1 LCLEEIAMPAAKLD
15 ELCINTIRCLAVDAV
30 EKAGSGHPGMPLGA
44 AAIAYTLWDKYL
56 KHNPKD
62 PTWADRD
69 RFVLSSGHA
78 SAMLYALLHL
88 TGYAVSL
95 DEVRNFR
102 QWGSL
107 TPGHIEYG
115 LTPGVETTTG
125 PLGQG
130 FANGVGMAL
139 AERHLAA
146 RYNRPGHEIVGHHT
160 YAIVSDGDLEEG
172 ITAEAASFAAAH
184 RLGNLIYLYDKND
197 ISIEG
202 DTAITFTEDV
212 AARFRAY
219 GWHTVGPIDGF
230 SVAEISAAIEE
241 SQKETDR
248 PSLIVCRT
256 TIGYGAPNKQGT
268 AAAHGEP
275 LGAEELRLTKE
286 NLGWDYPEP
295 FTVPPEAAAHFREA
309 LTRGD
314 DAQQAWQRRFDDYA
328 SANPE
333 LARRFQNEISG
344 ELPDGWDSGL
354 ETLFSEDDKP
364 MATRESSGLALNHI
378 AARVPALL
386 GGSADLAPSN
396 KTHLKDG
403 GDFSAA
409 DYAGRNLHFGVR
421 EHSMGAIAAGMTL
434 HGGCIPYVSTFLV
447 FYDYMRPAVRLAAL
461 MGIRVIYVYAHD
473 SIGVGEDGPTHQPV
487 EQVMGLRSVPGLV
500 TFRPA
505 DAVETAVAWRAAV
518 ARRDGPTALALTRQ
532 KLPPLPRERAIGDA
546 ARGGYVLWQ
555 ASPDFGISL
564 IATGSEV
571 TLALDAARELE
582 KRGVSARVVSL
593 PSWEVFRDQPA
604 DYRERILPRG
614 RGPRISVEAGITLGW
629 ERHVG
634 LDGLAI
640 GIDRFGASAP
650 AGVVFEKLGLTAARL
665 VADALSL
672 LGRA

>member
-1 LCLEEIAMPAAKLD
+1 MPAAKLD

-30 EKAGSGHPGMPLGA
+30 EQANSGHPGMPLGA
-44 AAIAYTLWDKYL
+44 AAIAYTLWDRFL
-56 KHNPKD
+56 RHNPKD

-78 SAMLYALLHL
+78 SAMLYAMLHL
-88 TGYAVSL
+88 TGYALSL
-95 DEVRNFR
+95 DEVKNFR

-139 AERHLAA
+139 AERNLAA
-146 RYNRPGHEIVGHHT
+146 RYNQPGHEIVGHHT

-202 DTAITFTEDV
+202 NTAITFTEDV

-230 SVAEISAAIEE
+230 SVAEISAAIDEA
-241 SQKETDR
+241 QKETGR

-256 TIGYGAPNKQGT
+256 TIGFGAPHKQGT

-286 NLGWDYPEP
+286 NLGWDYTEP
-295 FTVPPEAAAHFREA
+295 FTVPPEAAAHFRQA
-309 LTRGD
+309 LDRGAA
-314 DAQQAWQRRFDDYA
+314 AQQDWQRRFDAYA
-328 SANPE
+328 TANPE
-333 LARRFQNEISG
+333 LARQFQSEIRG
-344 ELPDGWDSGL
+344 ELPEGWDSGL
-354 ETLFSEDDKP
+354 DTLFSEDDKP

-396 KTHLKDG
+396 KTHMKDG
-403 GDFSAA
+403 GDFSAT
-409 DYAGRNLHFGVR
+409 DYTGRNLHFGIR
-421 EHSMGAIAAGMTL
+421 EHAMGAIAAGMTL

-461 MGIRVIYVYAHD
+461 MGIRVIYVYTHD

-487 EQVMGLRSVPGLV
+487 EQVMGLRTVPGLI

-505 DAVETAVAWRAAV
+505 DATETAVAWRAAV
-518 ARRDGPTALALTRQ
+518 ARADGPTALALTRQ
-532 KLPPLPRERAIGDA
+532 KLPALSRNGAIGDA
-546 ARGGYVLWQ
+546 TRGGYVLWE
-555 ASPDFGISL
+555 ATPDFEVML
-564 IATGSEV
+564 IGTGSEV

-593 PSWEVFRDQPA
+593 PSWEVFAGQPA
-604 DYRERILPRG
+604 DYRERILPPER
-614 RGPRISVEAGITLGW
+614 RQRISIEAGITLGW
-629 ERHVG
+629 QRYVG
-634 LDGLAI
+634 LDGRAI

-650 AGVVFEKLGLTAARL
+650 AGIVFEKLGLTVARL
-665 VADALSL
+665 VADALTL

>member
-1 LCLEEIAMPAAKLD
+1 MPAAKLD

-30 EKAGSGHPGMPLGA
+30 EQAKSGHPGMPLGA
-44 AAIAYTLWDKYL
+44 AAIAYTLWDRYL
-56 KHNPKD
+56 KHNPAD
-62 PTWADRD
+62 PTFPDRD

-88 TGYAVSL
+88 TGYALTL
-95 DEVRNFR
+95 DEVKNFR

-146 RYNRPGHEIVGHHT
+146 RYNQPGHEIVGHHT

-202 DTAITFTEDV
+202 NTAITFTEDV

-230 SVAEISAAIEE
+230 NVDQISAAIEAA
-241 SQKETDR
+241 QKETDR

-256 TIGYGAPNKQGT
+256 TIGYGSPNKQGT
-268 AAAHGEP
+268 GAAHGEP
-275 LGAEELRLTKE
+275 LGAEETRLTKA
-286 NLGWDYPEP
+286 NLGWDYSEP
-295 FTVPPEAAAHFREA
+295 FTVPSEAAAHFRQALNRGEA
-309 LTRGD
+309 
-314 DAQQAWQRRFDDYA
+314 AQADWQRRFDAYA
-328 SANPE
+328 SAHPE
-333 LARRFQNEISG
+333 LARQFRSEISG
-344 ELPDGWDSGL
+344 DLPDGWDNDL

-364 MATRESSGLALNHI
+364 MATREASGLALNHI

-403 GDFSAA
+403 GDFGPA

-421 EHSMGAIAAGMTL
+421 EHSMGAIGAGIAL
-434 HGGCIPYVSTFLV
+434 HGGGIPYVSTFLV

-461 MGIRVIYVYAHD
+461 MGIRVIYVYTHD

-505 DAVETAVAWRAAV
+505 DAIETAVAWRAAV
-518 ARRDGPTALALTRQ
+518 ARADGPTALALTRQ
-532 KLPPLPRERAIGDA
+532 KLPALPRSRAIGDA
-546 ARGGYVLWQ
+546 SRGGYVLWE
-555 ASPDFGISL
+555 ASPEFEITL

-571 TLALDAARELE
+571 CLALDAANELE
-582 KRGVSARVVSL
+582 MRGVSARVVSL

-604 DYRERILPRG
+604 DYRQKVLPAG
-614 RGPRISVEAGITLGW
+614 RGPRVSIEAGVTLGW
-629 ERHVG
+629 ERFVG
-634 LDGLAI
+634 LDGLTI
-640 GIDRFGASAP
+640 GIDRYGASAP
-650 AGVVFEKLGLTAARL
+650 AEIVFEKLGFTVARV

>member
-1 LCLEEIAMPAAKLD
+1 MPAAKLD
-15 ELCINTIRCLAVDAV
+15 ELCINTIRFLAVDAV
-30 EKAGSGHPGMPLGA
+30 EKANSGHPGMPLGA
-44 AAIAYTLWDKYL
+44 AAIAYTLWDRYL
-56 KHNPKD
+56 KHNPAD
-62 PTWADRD
+62 PSWADRD

-88 TGYAVSL
+88 TGYALTL
-95 DEVRNFR
+95 DEVKNFR

-139 AERHLAA
+139 AERNLAA
-146 RYNRPGHEIVGHHT
+146 RYNQPGHEIVSHYT

-219 GWHTVGPIDGF
+219 GWHTVGPVDGF
-230 SVAEISAAIEE
+230 NVEEISAAIEE

-256 TIGYGAPNKQGT
+256 TIGYGAPHKQGT
-268 AAAHGEP
+268 AGAHGEP
-275 LGAEELRLTKE
+275 LGTEEARLTKE
-286 NLGWDYPEP
+286 NLGWEYPEP
-295 FTVPPEAAAHFREA
+295 FTVPPEAAAHFRES
-309 LTRGD
+309 LGRGD
-314 DAQQAWQRRFDDYA
+314 AAQKDWQRRFDAYA
-328 SANPE
+328 AAYSDLANQF
-333 LARRFQNEISG
+333 RNEIRG
-344 ELPDGWDSGL
+344 VLPDGWDADL
-354 ETLFSEDDKP
+354 DTLFAADDKP
-364 MATRESSGLALNHI
+364 MATREASGLALNHI

-403 GDFSAA
+403 GDFGPA

-434 HGGCIPYVSTFLV
+434 HGGCLPYVSTFLV
-447 FYDYMRPAVRLAAL
+447 FYDYMRPSVRLAAL
-461 MGIRVIYVYAHD
+461 MGIRVIYVYTHD

-505 DAVETAVAWRAAV
+505 DARETAVAWRAAV
-518 ARRDGPTALALTRQ
+518 ARADGPTALALTRQ
-532 KLPPLPRERAIGDA
+532 KLPALELSRAIGDA
-546 ARGGYVLWQ
+546 SRGGYVLWQ
-555 ASPDFGISL
+555 ASPEYEISL
-564 IATGSEV
+564 LATGSEV
-571 TLALDAARELE
+571 SLALEAAKELE
-582 KRGVSARVVSL
+582 TRGVSARVVSL
-593 PSWEVFRDQPA
+593 PSWEVFADQPA
-604 DYRERILPRG
+604 DYRDKILPAG
-614 RGPRISVEAGITLGW
+614 RGPRISIEAGITLGW
-629 ERHVG
+629 QRFTG
-634 LDGLAI
+634 LDGLNI
-640 GIDRFGASAP
+640 GIDRYGASAP
-650 AGVVFEKLGLTAARL
+650 AGIVFEKLGLTAARV
-665 VADALSL
+665 VADALTL